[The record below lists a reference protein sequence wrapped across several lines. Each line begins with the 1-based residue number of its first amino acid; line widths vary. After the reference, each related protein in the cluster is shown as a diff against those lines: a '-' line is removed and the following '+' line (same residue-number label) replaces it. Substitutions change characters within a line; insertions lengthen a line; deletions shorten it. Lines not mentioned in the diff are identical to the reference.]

1 MTKKVMFPRWLRGSS
16 SAASD
21 EFLAPREAMWSLLE
35 YERLRADRSGA
46 VFSLLTLQAPKTV
59 IPRLSRVL
67 RGRLRSTD
75 LAGLLHDDQIG
86 VFLPDTPEYGAWKV
100 AGDVLAQLPAE
111 AHRPACDVYVYP
123 HPWWPGGREP
133 VQQESELL
141 VGSRTNGSHMNGNGQ
156 DRRAGDNGRASGHDH
171 AAENGRAGAHAD
183 EKTDD
188 DAPATQ
194 STRARSLN
202 TLLAQPLPAW
212 KRSLDVVASS
222 LGLLALSPLLV
233 VAGATVKTTSRGP
246 MFFLQERE
254 GLGGRVFWMVK
265 FRTMVQ
271 DADAVKGH
279 YANLNEQ
286 DGPAFKIDNDPRL
299 TAIGKLL
306 RKTNLDE
313 LPQLWNVLRGEM
325 SLVGPRPLPVAESLA
340 CTAWQRR
347 RLDVTPGMTGVWQ
360 AQPRRNSIKFADWM
374 RMDLAYASRRSL
386 KRDLSL
392 ILKTIR
398 AFLLRRGQ

>member
-1 MTKKVMFPRWLRGSS
+1 
-16 SAASD
+16 
-21 EFLAPREAMWSLLE
+21 
-35 YERLRADRSGA
+35 
-46 VFSLLTLQAPKTV
+46 
-59 IPRLSRVL
+59 
-67 RGRLRSTD
+67 
-75 LAGLLHDDQIG
+75 
-86 VFLPDTPEYGAWKV
+86 
-100 AGDVLAQLPAE
+100 
-111 AHRPACDVYVYP
+111 
-123 HPWWPGGREP
+123 
-133 VQQESELL
+133 
-141 VGSRTNGSHMNGNGQ
+141 MNGNGQ